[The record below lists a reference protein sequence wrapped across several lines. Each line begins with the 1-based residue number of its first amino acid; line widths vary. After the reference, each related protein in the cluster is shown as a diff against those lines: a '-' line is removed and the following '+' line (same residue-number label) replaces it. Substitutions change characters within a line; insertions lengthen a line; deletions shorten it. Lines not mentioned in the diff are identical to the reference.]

1 MPKKY
6 RIELLTEERE
16 ELTALS
22 CQKRGAAYKVSKARA
37 LLLTDE
43 GPDGPAFTDEQIVSK
58 TGMILRTIERLRK
71 RCHEV
76 GPLEALEPIAR
87 THVSCKP
94 ALDDDQEAR
103 LVQIACSEAPP
114 GCARWTMK
122 LLAGKLVELEIVEGI
137 LPETVRQALKKRPQ
151 TLVGKKVGV
160 FRQKKMPYL

>member
-6 RIELLTEERE
+6 RIELSIEERE

-22 CQKRGAAYKVSKARA
+22 CQKRAAAYKVTKARA

-76 GPLEALEPIAR
+76 GPLEALEPAPR
-87 THVSCKP
+87 MHVSRKP

-103 LVQIACSEAPP
+103 LVQIACSEPP
-114 GCARWTMK
+114 LGCARWTLR
-122 LLAGKLVELEIVEGI
+122 LLAGKLVELEVVKSIS
-137 LPETVRQALKKRPQ
+137 PETVRQALKKMNSNP
-151 TLVGKKVGV
+151 G
-160 FRQKKMPYL
+160 